1 MVNVYERI
9 SEWLVECPIFD
20 GYLYF
25 NVIPVENG
33 NSSLN
38 SNSSSTII
46 KNFLDGSKE
55 VQLYFTINVVKE
67 YDNGGTSDLNL
78 DAINSFSEIVAWVE
92 QKNHLQEFPDLG
104 QNCTVNEVVPSY
116 TIPEV
121 YLTPDN
127 PGIARYEGR
136 FSINYLERK

>member
-25 NVIPVENG
+25 NVIPFENG
-33 NSSLN
+33 NSSVN
-38 SNSSSTII
+38 SNSSSTIVT
-46 KNFLDGSKE
+46 KFLDGSKE
-55 VQLYFTINVVKE
+55 IQLYFNINIVKE
-67 YDNGGTSDLNL
+67 YDDGGTSDLNL
-78 DAINSFSEIVAWVE
+78 EAINYFDKIIDWIED
-92 QKNHLQEFPDLG
+92 KNNSQDFPNLG
-104 QNCTVNEVVPSY
+104 ENCIVNEIKPLY
-116 TIPEV
+116 TTPEV